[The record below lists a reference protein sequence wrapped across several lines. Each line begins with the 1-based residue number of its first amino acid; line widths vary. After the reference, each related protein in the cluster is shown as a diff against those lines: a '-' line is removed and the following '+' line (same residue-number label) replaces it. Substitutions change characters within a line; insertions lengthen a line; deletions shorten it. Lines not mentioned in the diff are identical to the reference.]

1 MIGDLQRVP
10 IVGVWRL
17 SEFIGK
23 LFERE
28 RRFARLGV
36 RGEVTN
42 YKLQPN
48 GNVYFDLKER
58 DRLLNCVA
66 FSAAAAS
73 FPALNNGDQ
82 IVAYGAVRTYEPRS
96 SYQLRVLAVTT
107 EGASGVL
114 HQRYEA
120 LKKRLDAEGLFAPER
135 RRPLPR
141 FPFRVALVT
150 SRTAEGGRDFVTQA
164 RARAPQVAIRFVETP
179 VQGEHAAPEIARAIG
194 RASAMRDIDLIV
206 VARGGGS
213 FEDMFAF
220 SDERVVRALAATRIP
235 TVSAIGHEADAPLT
249 DFVADQRAATPSAA
263 AQLLPKRDDLL
274 QQLGGLRRALE
285 RDVDR
290 AVAVRRQRVDGLRRH
305 LVAATRERAGVMR
318 DRLARVER
326 RLAAVAPAA
335 RLAQRRARFE
345 ELRDRLTRSVPSA
358 MQRRA
363 VRLEGG
369 ANRLDTTMGRV
380 IERGRARLQLVETA
394 LGGNNPEAIL
404 QRGYAIVTDE
414 SGRPLLDAA
423 AAPPGSRITAQ
434 LARGRLAA
442 RVEAEGSDGRRQIGL
457 F

>member
-1 MIGDLQRVP
+1 
-10 IVGVWRL
+10 
-17 SEFIGK
+17 
-23 LFERE
+23 
-28 RRFARLGV
+28 
-36 RGEVTN
+36 
-42 YKLQPN
+42 
-48 GNVYFDLKER
+48 
-58 DRLLNCVA
+58 
-66 FSAAAAS
+66 
-73 FPALNNGDQ
+73 
-82 IVAYGAVRTYEPRS
+82 
-96 SYQLRVLAVTT
+96 
-107 EGASGVL
+107 
-114 HQRYEA
+114 
-120 LKKRLDAEGLFAPER
+120 
-135 RRPLPR
+135 
-141 FPFRVALVT
+141 
-150 SRTAEGGRDFVTQA
+150 
-164 RARAPQVAIRFVETP
+164 
-179 VQGEHAAPEIARAIG
+179 
-194 RASAMRDIDLIV
+194 
-206 VARGGGS
+206 
-213 FEDMFAF
+213 
-220 SDERVVRALAATRIP
+220 
-235 TVSAIGHEADAPLT
+235 
-249 DFVADQRAATPSAA
+249 
-263 AQLLPKRDDLL
+263 
-274 QQLGGLRRALE
+274 
-285 RDVDR
+285 
-290 AVAVRRQRVDGLRRH
+290 LRRH